1 MGMAFDVNLN
11 TMAID
16 MHKGDTGSFWV
27 QMELDDGSPFV
38 EGDVAI
44 FEVWQGNDRLM
55 HREFDLQPDEPD
67 DIELGDGQFLIA
79 FRNSDTDRWTTST
92 KNSEIRV
99 SLNPVRSSGKVV
111 DGDTVRTIVQST
123 IQILDVKIDI

>member
-44 FEVWQGNDRLM
+44 FEVWQGNARKL
-55 HREFDLQPDEPD
+55 HREYELQPAEPD
-67 DIELGDGQFLIA
+67 EKTPGDGLFLVE
-79 FRNSDTDRWTTST
+79 FENEDTDQWDAITYDT
-92 KNSEIRV
+92 EIRV
-99 SLNPVRSSGKVV
+99 ALNPTREDESVIT
-111 DGDTVRTIVQST
+111 GDTVRTMVQSKLN
-123 IQILDVKIDI
+123 IKRVWIEI